1 MIPAFQS
8 GLPVETVGSGVK
20 RPAVSTP
27 GDSADAIP
35 PKTASA
41 ANSPIAARIDT
52 HPPWLLQCSHCR
64 RSRLAPSMLRI
75 SPRGVIQEVGPKE
88 IERPRLR
95 HIDSVSNP
103 RGDMQGRPVAP
114 RRQLFG

>member
-64 RSRLAPSMLRI
+64 RSRLAPSLLRI
-75 SPRGVIQEVGPKE
+75 SPRVVIHEVAQNE
-88 IERPRLR
+88 IEKLPLR
-95 HIDSVSNP
+95 HHCSA
-103 RGDMQGRPVAP
+103 RTP
-114 RRQLFG
+114 RR

>member
-8 GLPVETVGSGVK
+8 RLPVETVGSGVK

-27 GDSADAIP
+27 GDSADATP

-52 HPPWLLQCSHCR
+52 HPPWLLQYSHCR
-64 RSRLAPSMLRI
+64 RSRLAPSLLRI
-75 SPRGVIQEVGPKE
+75 SPGVVIPDVHQKRIPNHP
-88 IERPRLR
+88 RPPLPTHR
-95 HIDSVSNP
+95 
-103 RGDMQGRPVAP
+103 
-114 RRQLFG
+114 

>member
-8 GLPVETVGSGVK
+8 RLPVETVGSGVK

-27 GDSADAIP
+27 GDSADATP

-52 HPPWLLQCSHCR
+52 HPPWLLQYSHCR
-64 RSRLAPSMLRI
+64 RSRLAPSMLTI
-75 SPRGVIQEVGPKE
+75 SPAAVIQEAEQKE
-88 IERPRLR
+88 IEKLRLR
-95 HIDSVSNP
+95 HLDTVRTP
-103 RGDMQGRPVAP
+103 
-114 RRQLFG
+114 